1 MSGAENKMNLPAA
14 EKRALLAE
22 LLRKKAA
29 KMRQVPLSFSQQRLW
44 FLDQLDPG
52 SPSFNIS
59 QAVRLKGELNLP
71 ALNGALNEIVTR
83 HESLRTNFTS
93 VEGEPTQIIA
103 PAREIEIQLLDLGE
117 LPPEERVSEARRL
130 ASEASLRGFNL
141 EHDQLLRA
149 SLFKLDDQ
157 DQVLL
162 LVMHHI
168 VSDGWSMGVLIR
180 ELRDLYEAFS
190 NSRPSSLPELPI
202 QYGDFARWQREWLQG
217 EALSKQVDFWKQQ
230 LAGAP
235 AMLELPT
242 DKPRPVIQTF
252 TGAYHTSAVGKELTE
267 SLKELSRRERV
278 TLFMTLLA
286 AFQTMLYR
294 YANQDDILIGTPI
307 ANRTSTE
314 TEGLIGLFVNMLVMR
329 TDLSGN
335 PTFRELLGR
344 VREMA
349 LDAFAHQDLPFDK
362 LVEELQP
369 ERSLSHT
376 PMFQALFALQNVPK
390 TTWKLSSLE
399 LQEFSYPKRTSK
411 LDLSLYVGE
420 RANGLALSFEYS
432 TDLFHAA
439 TIEGMASHFQT
450 LLEEIVANPEQRIA
464 ELPLLTTQERSQLL
478 IEWNDTEV
486 DSRGDKCIHTLF
498 EEQVERARDKVALIS
513 ETGQLTYG
521 ELNQRANQLA
531 HRLKRRG
538 VGPEVLVGICV
549 ERSLEMVVGLLA
561 ILKAGGAYVPLDP
574 SYPEERISFMLGDS
588 GARLLLTQQHLRDSL
603 ATWGGQT
610 ICLDNE
616 WPEIARDSGENPAD
630 AASAENSAYVLY
642 TSGSTGQPKGVVS
655 AHRAS
660 VNRFEWMWRVY
671 PFAEGEVCCQKTA
684 LSFGDSIWEIFGPL
698 LQGVPLVIIPD
709 EAVKDPQ
716 RFITALSANKVTRL
730 VLVPSLLRVML
741 ELGEDLAQQL
751 GALRYCVCSGETL
764 PVELA
769 TMFRKQVPHAKL
781 INLYGSSEVA
791 ADVLCYEVEMTEG
804 LATVPLGRPI
814 ANTSAYVLDANFQP
828 APVGVPGEICIGG
841 EGLARGYLNQATLT
855 AEKFVPNPFS
865 EKDGARLFRTGDI
878 GRYLADGN
886 VEYHGRRDHQVK
898 VRGFRIELGEIEVQ
912 LASHPEVDQS
922 IVIASEKERGDK
934 QLVAYVVAN
943 GAAPTVNEL
952 RAYLSSKLP
961 DYMIPSAFVLLEAL
975 PLTPSGKIDR
985 RALPSQTGTRADLEE
1000 AHIAP
1005 RNDLERRL
1013 ADIWERVLGVQ
1024 SVGVQ
1029 DNFFNLGGHSLL
1041 AVRLV
1046 WEIEKELGQRLPL
1059 VSFFQGATIEYH
1071 ASLLRQDVR
1080 SISWPTLV
1088 KIQADGSKTPLFCVS
1103 MPNVN
1108 ALGYRSLARYLGTD
1122 QPVFGLQ
1129 LQYPE
1134 DREGE
1139 HSRAAVN
1146 SIATEYL
1153 EALRA
1158 VRPTGPYQF
1167 VGLCRGAHIAFEMAR
1182 RLEREGQE
1190 IALLG
1195 VIDTWVMEN
1204 TYNYFWHIEYYTRRL
1219 GSLMLGGLRKQFSS
1233 VKKNAGGELHK
1244 TTDNGSPIISADSA
1258 ERKQKPIEVYF
1269 PGRDYVP
1276 TTYGGRIVV
1285 FRSRRQPH
1293 NRIRDLHLGWGKLAS
1308 GGVDVHFIPGD
1319 HNTVLK
1325 EPHVQSL
1332 AAELKKRLR
1341 QESE

>member
-29 KMRQVPLSFSQQRLW
+29 KSRQVPLSFSQQRLW

-59 QAVRLKGELNLP
+59 QAVRLKGELNLQ
-71 ALNGALNEIVTR
+71 ALNRALNTIVAR

-93 VEGEPTQIIA
+93 VEDEPTQIIA
-103 PAREIEIQLLDLGE
+103 PAREVEIQRLDLGE
-117 LPPEERVSEARRL
+117 LPQEERVTEARRL

-141 EHDQLLRA
+141 EQDQLLRA

-180 ELRDLYEAFS
+180 ELGDLYEAFS
-190 NSRPSSLPELPI
+190 NSRPSQLPELPI
-202 QYGDFARWQREWLQG
+202 QYGDFARWQREWLEG
-217 EALSKQVDFWKQQ
+217 EALNKQIDFWKQQ

-242 DKPRPVIQTF
+242 DKSRPVIQTF

-344 VREMA
+344 VREIA

-439 TIEGMASHFQT
+439 TIEGMAGHFQT
-450 LLEEIVANPEQRIA
+450 LLEGIVANPEQRIA
-464 ELPLLTTQERSQLL
+464 ELPLLSAQERSQLL

-486 DSRGDKCIHTLF
+486 DYRNDKCIHTLF
-498 EEQVERARDKVALIS
+498 EEQVEKTRDKVALIS

-531 HRLKRRG
+531 HHLKRRG

-574 SYPEERISFMLGDS
+574 SYPEERISFMLADS
-588 GARLLLTQQHLRDSL
+588 RARLLLTQQHLRGSL

-610 ICLDNE
+610 ICLDSE
-616 WPEIARDSGENPAD
+616 WQEIARDSGENPAD

-655 AHRAS
+655 AHRGS

-671 PFAEGEVCCQKTA
+671 PFAEDEVCCQKTA

-716 RFITALSANKVTRL
+716 RFITALSSKRVTRL

-791 ADVLCYEVEMTEG
+791 ADVLCYEVGRTEG
-804 LATVPLGRPI
+804 VATIPLGRPI

-841 EGLARGYLNQATLT
+841 EGLARGYLNQPILT
-855 AEKFVPNPFS
+855 AEKFVPDPFS
-865 EKDGARLFRTGDI
+865 REDGARLFRTGDI

-898 VRGFRIELGEIEVQ
+898 VRGFRIELEEIEAL
-912 LASHPEVDQS
+912 LASHQKIHQAVVVAYKGEHDDQ
-922 IVIASEKERGDK
+922 
-934 QLVAYVVAN
+934 QLVAYIVA
-943 GAAPTVNEL
+943 AAEAPSDSEL
-952 RAYLSSKLP
+952 RDHLRRKLP
-961 DYMIPSAFVLLEAL
+961 EYMVPSAFVLLQAL
-975 PLTPSGKIDR
+975 PLTPSGKISR
-985 RALPSQTGTRADLEE
+985 LALPAPSRAQLATGAEFV
-1000 AHIAP
+1000 AP
-1005 RNDLERRL
+1005 RNDIERGL
-1013 ADIWERVLGVQ
+1013 AEIWIEVLKREA
-1024 SVGVQ
+1024 VGVN
-1029 DNFFNLGGHSLL
+1029 DNFFEIGGHSLL
-1041 AVRLV
+1041 ATQVVSRIRKRFELELSVRSMFEHPTLAGMAV
-1046 WEIEKELGQRLPL
+1046 AIGELQKKGKP
-1059 VSFFQGATIEYH
+1059 AAIP
-1071 ASLLRQDVR
+1071 LLRR
-1080 SISWPTLV
+1080 
-1088 KIQADGSKTPLFCVS
+1088 
-1103 MPNVN
+1103 
-1108 ALGYRSLARYLGTD
+1108 R
-1122 QPVFGLQ
+1122 
-1129 LQYPE
+1129 
-1134 DREGE
+1134 
-1139 HSRAAVN
+1139 
-1146 SIATEYL
+1146 
-1153 EALRA
+1153 
-1158 VRPTGPYQF
+1158 
-1167 VGLCRGAHIAFEMAR
+1167 RG
-1182 RLEREGQE
+1182 
-1190 IALLG
+1190 
-1195 VIDTWVMEN
+1195 
-1204 TYNYFWHIEYYTRRL
+1204 
-1219 GSLMLGGLRKQFSS
+1219 
-1233 VKKNAGGELHK
+1233 
-1244 TTDNGSPIISADSA
+1244 
-1258 ERKQKPIEVYF
+1258 
-1269 PGRDYVP
+1269 
-1276 TTYGGRIVV
+1276 
-1285 FRSRRQPH
+1285 
-1293 NRIRDLHLGWGKLAS
+1293 
-1308 GGVDVHFIPGD
+1308 
-1319 HNTVLK
+1319 
-1325 EPHVQSL
+1325 
-1332 AAELKKRLR
+1332 
-1341 QESE
+1341 